1 MFNIDLAVMETKLID
16 IWNDFMERA
25 EDYPDNRNVRKYI
38 EEMGFKRDNILRDFR
53 SEQPLKNFLEGHL
66 LQLLIRCHQRDIDK
80 KENL

>member
-53 SEQPLKNFLEGHL
+53 SEQPLKNFLERHL

-80 KENL
+80 EENL